1 MNIEFTAVGRDNWDE
16 FESFF
21 ERRGGPHYCWCMLWR
36 PDGKPDAVSK
46 KQQKK
51 AAMKSRIKADEPVG
65 ILAYIDGEAVAW
77 CSVAPRE
84 SYRSLGGVEDLEN
97 VWSLVCFFV
106 RRDFRKQGLPRKLLD
121 AAADYARNMG
131 ACYLEAYPV
140 KADSPSYRFMGTT
153 TMFEQANFRFMTMAG
168 TRRHVMLLE
177 L

>member
-1 MNIEFTAVGRDNWDE
+1 MNIEFTAVGRDNWGE

-36 PDGKPDAVSK
+36 PDVKSDAVSK

-65 ILAYIDGEAVAW
+65 VLAYIDGEAVAW

-84 SYRSLGGVEDLEN
+84 SYRPLGGFEDLEN
-97 VWSLVCFFV
+97 VWSLV
-106 RRDFRKQGLPRKLLD
+106 
-121 AAADYARNMG
+121 
-131 ACYLEAYPV
+131 YPV
-140 KADSPSYRFMGTT
+140 KADSPSYKFMGTT
-153 TMFEQANFRFMTMAG
+153 TMFEQANFRFITMAG
-168 TRRHVMLLE
+168 TRRHVMLLA